1 MKFGSSLGANRVRV
15 RSKQSRTSG
24 ESEGQPCEFAWQTII
39 VIIMFASRGE
49 N

>member
-1 MKFGSSLGANRVRV
+1 MKFRSSLGANRVRV

-24 ESEGQPCEFAWQTII
+24 ESEGQPEFAWQTII